1 MANTATVVATALKKA
16 TKYKSDNALTKKLAQ
31 SGLYRQDGT
40 EIKVKDTA
48 PKYKDYDVRSD
59 ATLVSEAKSYAEDA
73 YRSKVADANAK
84 ADKKINDLN
93 KKLLTEELKKN
104 NEEAKLDGEYYS
116 ETKQITDKAARNGII
131 NSSIYE
137 SMMDDAQKDYDRQK
151 TYLSESYGIKSEAIK
166 NEMSIVEEQ
175 RKSALMEYDLK
186 KAEEFEKRLAALRK
200 AQYENN
206 EKIREYNAKLR
217 EFEKNYEENKKRTL
231 EEWQKAIDAGIA

>member
-1 MANTATVVATALKKA
+1 MSNTATVVATALKKA
-16 TKYKSDNALTKKLAQ
+16 TKYKSDNTLTKKLAQ

-40 EIKVKDTA
+40 EIKVKDAA

-59 ATLVSEAKSYAEDA
+59 ATLVSEAKSYADDA
-73 YRSKVADANAK
+73 YRSKLVDANAK
-84 ADKKINDLN
+84 ADKKINYLN
-93 KKLLTEELKKN
+93 EKLLTEELKKN
-104 NEEAKLDGEYYS
+104 DEVAKLDGEYYS
-116 ETKQITDKAARNGII
+116 ETKQITDKAAKNGII

-137 SMMDDAQKDYDRQK
+137 NMMDDAQKDYDRQK
-151 TYLSESYGIKSEAIK
+151 NYLSESYGIKSEAIK
-166 NEMSIVEEQ
+166 NEMSIVEVQ

-206 EKIREYNAKLR
+206 EKIREYNVKLR
-217 EFEKNYEENKKRTL
+217 KFEKNYEENKKRTL

>member
-1 MANTATVVATALKKA
+1 MSNTATVVATALKKA
-16 TKYKSDNALTKKLAQ
+16 TKYKSDNTLTKKLAQ

-40 EIKVKDTA
+40 EIKVKDAA

-59 ATLVSEAKSYAEDA
+59 ATLMSEAKSYADDA
-73 YRSKVADANAK
+73 YRSKLVDANAK
-84 ADKKINDLN
+84 ADKKINYLN
-93 KKLLTEELKKN
+93 EKLLTEELKKN
-104 NEEAKLDGEYYS
+104 DEVAKLDGEYYS
-116 ETKQITDKAARNGII
+116 ETKQITDKAAKNGII

-137 SMMDDAQKDYDRQK
+137 NMMDYDRQK
-151 TYLSESYGIKSEAIK
+151 NYLSESYGIKSEAIK
-166 NEMSIVEEQ
+166 NEMSIVEVQ

-206 EKIREYNAKLR
+206 EKIREYNVKLR
-217 EFEKNYEENKKRTL
+217 KFEKNYEENKKRTL

>member
-1 MANTATVVATALKKA
+1 M
-16 TKYKSDNALTKKLAQ
+16 
-31 SGLYRQDGT
+31 
-40 EIKVKDTA
+40 
-48 PKYKDYDVRSD
+48 
-59 ATLVSEAKSYAEDA
+59 SEAKSYADDA

-93 KKLLTEELKKN
+93 EKLLTEELKKN
-104 NEEAKLDGEYYS
+104 NEVAKLDGEYYS
-116 ETKQITDKAARNGII
+116 ETKQITDKAAKNGII

-151 TYLSESYGIKSEAIK
+151 NYLSESYGIKSEAIK
-166 NEMSIVEEQ
+166 NEMSIVEVQ

-206 EKIREYNAKLR
+206 EKIREYNVKLR
-217 EFEKNYEENKKRTL
+217 KFEKNYEENKKRTL